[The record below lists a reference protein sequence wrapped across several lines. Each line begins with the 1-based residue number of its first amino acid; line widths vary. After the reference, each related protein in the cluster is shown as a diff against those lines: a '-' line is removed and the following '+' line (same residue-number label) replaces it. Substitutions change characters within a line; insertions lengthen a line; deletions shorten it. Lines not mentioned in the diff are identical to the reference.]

1 MKTKLLL
8 VIALFWVLG
17 CGVSATTT
25 PEPTVEV
32 GKSQK
37 IKTGIRPTVSKDTVV
52 VVAPAVESPL
62 PTPEIEVILLPE
74 AGVEPEP
81 MLVELEVVVE
91 PANFTIPDT
100 TRTQELLTNRRTVAD
115 AYWCS
120 YPEGKDYWF
129 CGPIDGTQ
137 FYCQYFG
144 DYHLCFNDFYDE
156 TPVQVDR

>member
-8 VIALFWVLG
+8 VVVWFWVLG
-17 CGVSATTT
+17 CGASATTT

-32 GKSQK
+32 DKSYK
-37 IKTGIRPTVSKDTVV
+37 IKTGIARPVSKDAV
-52 VVAPAVESPL
+52 VVAAPTVESPQ
-62 PTPEIEVILLPE
+62 PTPEVEIVLLPE
-74 AGVEPEP
+74 AGPEAES

-91 PANFTIPDT
+91 PANFTVPDT
-100 TRTQELLTNRRTVAD
+100 TRTQELLANRRVVAG

-156 TPVQVDR
+156 TPVQVDH